1 MRLPGLATAEPL
13 AQPSKA
19 AFEEFQRDRLG
30 FLRRCAET
38 ADVVSVRIGPDDVMV
53 LSRPELVTD
62 VLLTHRA
69 DFSKGYLTSVMHPL
83 LAGSL
88 LLVDS
93 DSWLHQRKLM
103 LPAFHREHL
112 SAYAAVMAEE
122 AENMIAPW
130 RSGEPRDLHSDM
142 MRMTLQIVTRTLFGI
157 DLAGTVGVAEQL
169 IATLMDEFNRRI
181 ASPVRLRFPL
191 PACARFGLRAR
202 CASSTRSPTA
212 RSRKDAPGRS
222 RTCFR
227 C

>member
-1 MRLPGLATAEPL
+1 MRLSGLATAEPL

-19 AFEEFQRDRLG
+19 ASEEFQRDRLG
-30 FLRRCAET
+30 FFRRCAET
-38 ADVVSVRIGPDDVMV
+38 ADAVSVRIGPDEVMV

-62 VLLTHRA
+62 VLLTRRA

-112 SAYAAVMAEE
+112 AAYASVMAEE
-122 AENMIAPW
+122 AARACAPW
-130 RSGEPRDLHSDM
+130 RSGERRDLHSDM

-157 DLAGTVGVAEQL
+157 ELADAVGVAERL
-169 IATLMDEFNRRI
+169 IAILMDEFNRRI
-181 ASPVRLRFPL
+181 ASPVRVRFPL
-191 PACARFGLRAR
+191 PSLRTLRLAGALR
-202 CASSTRSPTA
+202 EL
-212 RSRKDAPGRS
+212 DAIAYRAIHE
-222 RTCFR
+222 R
-227 C
+227 